1 MVGALFIQALTMTMY
16 MRNVSADVAPV
27 PKALAI
33 LAVCLLQSPS
43 LRTKAGALFR
53 RKVA

>member
-1 MVGALFIQALTMTMY
+1 MY

-33 LAVCLLQSPS
+33 LIVCLLQAPAVRAK
-43 LRTKAGALFR
+43 LAGLMKR
-53 RKVA
+53 RQG

>member
-1 MVGALFIQALTMTMY
+1 MY

-33 LAVCLLQSPS
+33 LAVCLVQSPAFREKFV
-43 LRTKAGALFR
+43 LPFR
-53 RKVA
+53 RKPA